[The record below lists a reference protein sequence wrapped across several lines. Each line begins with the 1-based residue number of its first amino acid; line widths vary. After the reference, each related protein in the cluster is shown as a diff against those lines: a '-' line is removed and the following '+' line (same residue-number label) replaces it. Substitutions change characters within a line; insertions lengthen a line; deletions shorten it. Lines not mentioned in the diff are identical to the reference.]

1 MPRLSGVLQPEGALV
16 TVEIGL
22 SRSEIKRLRQQAR
35 AVPGPVSLVALL
47 DTGAEC
53 SCVDSL
59 AVASLTLPLKNIGLA
74 NIPALGGLTFTVQRD
89 ASLTI
94 IHPAKRRRLDL
105 VIDELPLAEVS
116 LGDLGYAALIGRGVL
131 SKCRFLYDGQ
141 GGRFRLLY

>member
-22 SRSEIKRLRQQAR
+22 SRTEIKRRRQAAQAIP
-35 AVPGPVSLVALL
+35 APVTLQGLL

-53 SCVDSL
+53 SCVDAL

-74 NIPALGGLTFTVQRD
+74 NIPAVGGLTFTVQSD

-94 IHPAKRRRLDL
+94 IHPSKRRRLDL
-105 VIDELPLAEVS
+105 AIDELPMAEVS
-116 LGDLGYAALIGRGVL
+116 LGDLG
-131 SKCRFLYDGQ
+131 
-141 GGRFRLLY
+141 